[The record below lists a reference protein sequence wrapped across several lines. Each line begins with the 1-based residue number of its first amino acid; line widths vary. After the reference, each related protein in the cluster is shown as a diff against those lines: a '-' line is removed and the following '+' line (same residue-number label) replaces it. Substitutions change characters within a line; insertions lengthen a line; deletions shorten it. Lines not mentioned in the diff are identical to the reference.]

1 MYFRNKNF
9 YMKSNIK
16 IAPSIL
22 ASNFSKLNDEVIS
35 IDNAGADF
43 IHLDIM
49 DGHFVPNLTFGPPI
63 IKSLRN
69 LTKLPF
75 DVHLMV
81 SNPDTLLDEYVN
93 AGANIITVHVEA
105 CNHLART
112 LNYIKSKGCKAGV
125 AINPHTDIQF
135 IENVI
140 EDLDL
145 ILIMTVNPGF
155 GGQKFIKSMF
165 KKISLVKEIISSRD
179 IFLEVDGG
187 ITKENSKEVIN
198 AGANVLVAGTSVFK
212 TNQKTTYK
220 MNIDSLRC

>member
-1 MYFRNKNF
+1 MN
-9 YMKSNIK
+9 SNIK

-35 IDNAGADF
+35 IENAGADF

-63 IKSLRN
+63 IKSVRN

-81 SNPDTLLDEYVN
+81 SNPDTLLDEYVY

-112 LNYIKSKGCKAGV
+112 LHYIKSKGCKAGV

-155 GGQKFIKSMF
+155 GGQKFIKSMV

-187 ITKENSKEVIN
+187 ITKENSKEVID

-220 MNIDSLRC
+220 MNIDALRG

>member
-1 MYFRNKNF
+1 MN
-9 YMKSNIK
+9 SNIK

-35 IDNAGADF
+35 IENAGADF

-112 LNYIKSKGCKAGV
+112 LHYIKSKGCKAGV

-155 GGQKFIKSMF
+155 GGQKFIKSMV

-187 ITKENSKEVIN
+187 ITKENSKEVID

-220 MNIDSLRC
+220 MNIDSLRG

>member
-1 MYFRNKNF
+1 MN
-9 YMKSNIK
+9 SNIK

-63 IKSLRN
+63 IKSVRN

-81 SNPDTLLDEYVN
+81 SNPDTLLDDYVN

-112 LNYIKSKGCKAGV
+112 LHYIKSKGCKAGV

-220 MNIDSLRC
+220 MNIDSLRG

>member
-1 MYFRNKNF
+1 MN
-9 YMKSNIK
+9 SNIK

-63 IKSLRN
+63 IKSVRN

-81 SNPDTLLDEYVN
+81 SNPDTLLDDYVN

-155 GGQKFIKSMF
+155 GGQKFIKSMV

-187 ITKENSKEVIN
+187 ITKENSKEVID

-220 MNIDSLRC
+220 MNIDSLRG

>member
-1 MYFRNKNF
+1 MN
-9 YMKSNIK
+9 SNIK

-35 IDNAGADF
+35 IENAGADF

-63 IKSLRN
+63 IKSVRH

-112 LNYIKSKGCKAGV
+112 LHYIKSKGCKAGV

-155 GGQKFIKSMF
+155 GGQKFIKSMV
-165 KKISLVKEIISSRD
+165 KKISLVKEIISTRD

-187 ITKENSKEVIN
+187 ITKENSKVVIN

-212 TNQKTTYK
+212 TNKE
-220 MNIDSLRC
+220 N

>member
-1 MYFRNKNF
+1 MN
-9 YMKSNIK
+9 SNIK

-63 IKSLRN
+63 IKSVRN

-81 SNPDTLLDEYVN
+81 SNPDTLLDEYVY

-112 LNYIKSKGCKAGV
+112 LHYIKSKGCKAGV

-220 MNIDSLRC
+220 MNIDTLRG

>member
-1 MYFRNKNF
+1 MN
-9 YMKSNIK
+9 SNIK

-63 IKSLRN
+63 IKSVRN

-155 GGQKFIKSMF
+155 GGQKFIKSMV

-187 ITKENSKEVIN
+187 ITKENSIEVID

-220 MNIDSLRC
+220 MNIDSLRG

>member
-1 MYFRNKNF
+1 MN
-9 YMKSNIK
+9 SNIK

-35 IDNAGADF
+35 IENAGADF

-81 SNPDTLLDEYVN
+81 SNPDTLLDEYVY

-112 LNYIKSKGCKAGV
+112 LHYIKSKGCKAGV

-220 MNIDSLRC
+220 INIDSLRG

>member
-1 MYFRNKNF
+1 MN
-9 YMKSNIK
+9 SNIK

-35 IDNAGADF
+35 IENAGADF

-81 SNPDTLLDEYVN
+81 SNPDTLLDEYVY

-112 LNYIKSKGCKAGV
+112 LHYIKSKGCKAGV

-155 GGQKFIKSMF
+155 GGQKFIRSMV

-187 ITKENSKEVIN
+187 ITKENSKEVID

-220 MNIDSLRC
+220 MNIDSLRG

>member
-1 MYFRNKNF
+1 MN
-9 YMKSNIK
+9 SNIIK

-22 ASNFSKLNDEVIS
+22 ASDFSKLNDEI
-35 IDNAGADF
+35 ITIEKAGADF

-49 DGHFVPNLTFGPPI
+49 DGHFVPNLSFGPPI

-81 SNPDTLLDEYVN
+81 SNPDTLLKEYVN

-112 LNYIKSKGCKAGV
+112 LDYIKSKGCKAGV

-145 ILIMTVNPGF
+145 ILVMTVNPGF
-155 GGQKFIKSMF
+155 GGQKFINSMV

-187 ITKENSKEVIN
+187 ITKENSKEVIE
-198 AGANVLVAGTSVFK
+198 AGANVLVAGTSVFN

-220 MNIDSLRC
+220 MNIDGLRG

>member
-1 MYFRNKNF
+1 MN
-9 YMKSNIK
+9 SNIK

-81 SNPDTLLDEYVN
+81 SNPDTLLDEYVY

-112 LNYIKSKGCKAGV
+112 LHYIKSKGCKAGV

-187 ITKENSKEVIN
+187 ITKENSKEVID

-220 MNIDSLRC
+220 MNIDALRG

>member
-1 MYFRNKNF
+1 MN
-9 YMKSNIK
+9 SNIK

-22 ASNFSKLNDEVIS
+22 ASNFSKLNDEVLS
-35 IDNAGADF
+35 IEKAGADF

-49 DGHFVPNLTFGPPI
+49 DGHFVPNLSFGPPI

-112 LNYIKSKGCKAGV
+112 LHYIKSKGCKAGV
-125 AINPHTDIQF
+125 AINPHSDIQF

-145 ILIMTVNPGF
+145 ILVMTVNPGF
-155 GGQKFIKSMF
+155 GGQKFIKSMV
-165 KKISLVKEIISSRD
+165 KKISSVKEIISTRD

-187 ITKENSKEVIN
+187 ITKGNSKEVIK
-198 AGANVLVAGTSVFK
+198 AGANVLVAGTSVFN

-220 MNIDSLRC
+220 MNIDGLRG

>member
-1 MYFRNKNF
+1 MN
-9 YMKSNIK
+9 SNIK

-35 IDNAGADF
+35 IENAGADF

-81 SNPDTLLDEYVN
+81 SNPDTLLDDYVN

-112 LNYIKSKGCKAGV
+112 LHYIKSKGCKAGV

-165 KKISLVKEIISSRD
+165 KKIFLVKEIISSRD

-187 ITKENSKEVIN
+187 ITKKNSREVID

-212 TNQKTTYK
+212 TNQKTNYK
-220 MNIDSLRC
+220 MNIDSLRG

>member
-1 MYFRNKNF
+1 MNSK
-9 YMKSNIK
+9 IK

-22 ASNFSKLNDEVIS
+22 ASNFSKLNDEVLS
-35 IDNAGADF
+35 IEKAGADF

-49 DGHFVPNLTFGPPI
+49 DGHFVPNLSFGPPI

-81 SNPDTLLDEYVN
+81 SNPDSLLNEYVN

-112 LNYIKSKGCKAGV
+112 LDYIKSKGCKAGV
-125 AINPHTDIQF
+125 AINPHTDIKF

-145 ILIMTVNPGF
+145 ILVMTVNPGF
-155 GGQKFIKSMF
+155 GGQKFINSMI

-187 ITKENSKEVIN
+187 ITKENSKEVIE
-198 AGANVLVAGTSVFK
+198 AGANVLVAGTSVFN

-220 MNIDSLRC
+220 MNIDGLRG

>member
-1 MYFRNKNF
+1 MN
-9 YMKSNIK
+9 SNIIK

-22 ASNFSKLNDEVIS
+22 ASDFSKLNDEI
-35 IDNAGADF
+35 ITIEKAGADF

-49 DGHFVPNLTFGPPI
+49 DGHFVPNLSFGPPI

-81 SNPDTLLDEYVN
+81 SNPDSLLKECVN

-112 LNYIKSKGCKAGV
+112 LDYIKSKGCKAGV

-145 ILIMTVNPGF
+145 ILVMTVNPGF
-155 GGQKFIKSMF
+155 GGQKFINSMV

-187 ITKENSKEVIN
+187 ITKENSKEVID
-198 AGANVLVAGTSVFK
+198 AGADVLVAGTSVFK

-220 MNIDSLRC
+220 MNIDTLRG

>member
-1 MYFRNKNF
+1 MN
-9 YMKSNIK
+9 SNIK

-35 IDNAGADF
+35 IENAGADF

-81 SNPDTLLDEYVN
+81 SNPDILLDDYVN

-112 LNYIKSKGCKAGV
+112 LHYIKSKGSKAGV

-220 MNIDSLRC
+220 MNIDSLRG

>member
-1 MYFRNKNF
+1 MN
-9 YMKSNIK
+9 SNIK

-22 ASNFSKLNDEVIS
+22 ASNFSKLNDEVLS
-35 IDNAGADF
+35 IEKAGADF

-49 DGHFVPNLTFGPPI
+49 DGHFVPNLSFGPPI

-125 AINPHTDIQF
+125 AINPHSDIQF

-145 ILIMTVNPGF
+145 ILVMTVNPGF
-155 GGQKFIKSMF
+155 GGQKFIKSMV
-165 KKISLVKEIISSRD
+165 KKISSVKEIISTRD

-187 ITKENSKEVIN
+187 ITKENSKEVIK
-198 AGANVLVAGTSVFK
+198 AGANVLVAGTSVFN

-220 MNIDSLRC
+220 MNIDSLRG

>member
-1 MYFRNKNF
+1 MNR
-9 YMKSNIK
+9 NIK

-22 ASNFSKLNDEVIS
+22 ACNFSKLNDEVLS
-35 IDNAGADF
+35 IEKAGADF

-49 DGHFVPNLTFGPPI
+49 DGHFVPNLTFGPPV
-63 IKSLRN
+63 IKSLRH

-81 SNPDTLLDEYVN
+81 SNPDILLDKYIN
-93 AGANIITVHVEA
+93 AGANIISVHVET
-105 CNHLART
+105 CNHLSRT

-145 ILIMTVNPGF
+145 ILVMTVNPGF
-155 GGQKFIKSMF
+155 GGQKFINSMV
-165 KKISLVKEIISSRD
+165 KKIFLVKEIISTRD

-187 ITKENSKEVIN
+187 ITKENSKVVIN

-212 TNQKTTYK
+212 TNKETTYK
-220 MNIDSLRC
+220 MNIDSLRG

>member
-1 MYFRNKNF
+1 MN
-9 YMKSNIK
+9 SNIK

-22 ASNFSKLNDEVIS
+22 ASNFSKLNDEVLS
-35 IDNAGADF
+35 IEKAGADF

-49 DGHFVPNLTFGPPI
+49 DGHFVPNLSFGPPI

-81 SNPDTLLDEYVN
+81 SNPDSLLKEYVN

-112 LNYIKSKGCKAGV
+112 LDYIKSKGCKAGV

-145 ILIMTVNPGF
+145 ILVMTVNPGF
-155 GGQKFIKSMF
+155 GGQKFINSMV

-187 ITKENSKEVIN
+187 ITKENSKEVIE
-198 AGANVLVAGTSVFK
+198 AGANVLVAGTSVFN

-220 MNIDSLRC
+220 MNIDGLRG

>member
-1 MYFRNKNF
+1 MN
-9 YMKSNIK
+9 SNIK

-22 ASNFSKLNDEVIS
+22 ASNFSKLNDEVLS
-35 IDNAGADF
+35 IEKAGADF

-49 DGHFVPNLTFGPPI
+49 DGHFVPNLSFGPPI

-125 AINPHTDIQF
+125 AINPHSDIQF

-145 ILIMTVNPGF
+145 ILVMTVNPGF
-155 GGQKFIKSMF
+155 GGQKFIKSMV
-165 KKISLVKEIISSRD
+165 KKISSVKEIISARD

-187 ITKENSKEVIN
+187 ITKGNSKEVIK
-198 AGANVLVAGTSVFK
+198 AGANVLVAGTSVFN

-220 MNIDSLRC
+220 MNIDGLRG

>member
-1 MYFRNKNF
+1 MN
-9 YMKSNIK
+9 SNIIK
-16 IAPSIL
+16 IGPSIL
-22 ASNFSKLNDEVIS
+22 ASDFSKLNDEI
-35 IDNAGADF
+35 ITIEKAGADF

-49 DGHFVPNLTFGPPI
+49 DGHFVPNLSFGPPI

-81 SNPDTLLDEYVN
+81 SNPDSLLKECVN
-93 AGANIITVHVEA
+93 AGANIITVRVEA

-112 LNYIKSKGCKAGV
+112 LDYIKSKGCKAGV

-145 ILIMTVNPGF
+145 ILVMTVNPGF
-155 GGQKFIKSMF
+155 GGQKFIKSMV
-165 KKISLVKEIISSRD
+165 KKISSVKEIISTRD

-187 ITKENSKEVIN
+187 ITKGNSKEVIK
-198 AGANVLVAGTSVFK
+198 AGANVLVAGTSVFN

-220 MNIDSLRC
+220 MNIDGLRG

>member
-1 MYFRNKNF
+1 MN
-9 YMKSNIK
+9 SNIK

-35 IDNAGADF
+35 IENAGADF

-63 IKSLRN
+63 IKSVRN

-81 SNPDTLLDEYVN
+81 SNPDTLLDDYVN

-112 LNYIKSKGCKAGV
+112 LHYIKSKGCKAGV

-187 ITKENSKEVIN
+187 ITKENSKEVID

-220 MNIDSLRC
+220 MNIDSLSG

>member
-1 MYFRNKNF
+1 MNR
-9 YMKSNIK
+9 NIK

-22 ASNFSKLNDEVIS
+22 ACNFSKLNDEVLS
-35 IDNAGADF
+35 IEKAGADF

-49 DGHFVPNLTFGPPI
+49 DGHFVPNLTFGPPV
-63 IKSLRN
+63 IKSLRH

-81 SNPDTLLDEYVN
+81 SNPDVLLDEYVN
-93 AGANIITVHVEA
+93 AGSNIITVHVEA
-105 CNHLART
+105 CNDLART

-125 AINPHTDIQF
+125 AINPQTDIQF

-145 ILIMTVNPGF
+145 ILVMTVNPGF
-155 GGQKFIKSMF
+155 GGQKFINSMV
-165 KKISLVKEIISSRD
+165 KKIFLVKEIISTRD

-187 ITKENSKEVIN
+187 ITKENSKVVIN

-212 TNQKTTYK
+212 TNKETTYK
-220 MNIDSLRC
+220 MNIDSLRG

>member
-1 MYFRNKNF
+1 
-9 YMKSNIK
+9 MKSNIK

-35 IDNAGADF
+35 IENAGADF

-112 LNYIKSKGCKAGV
+112 LHYIRSKGCKAGV

-155 GGQKFIKSMF
+155 GGQKFIKSMV

-187 ITKENSKEVIN
+187 ITKENSKEVID
-198 AGANVLVAGTSVFK
+198 AGADVLVAGTSVFK

-220 MNIDSLRC
+220 MNIDSLRG

>member
-1 MYFRNKNF
+1 MN
-9 YMKSNIK
+9 SNIK

-22 ASNFSKLNDEVIS
+22 ASNFSKLNDEVLS
-35 IDNAGADF
+35 IEKAGADF

-49 DGHFVPNLTFGPPI
+49 DGHFVPNLSFGPPI

-112 LNYIKSKGCKAGV
+112 LHYIKSKGCKAGV
-125 AINPHTDIQF
+125 AINPHSDIQF

-145 ILIMTVNPGF
+145 VLVMTVNPGF
-155 GGQKFIKSMF
+155 GGQKFIKSMV
-165 KKISLVKEIISSRD
+165 KKISSVKEIISTRD

-187 ITKENSKEVIN
+187 ITKGNSKEVIR
-198 AGANVLVAGTSVFK
+198 AGANVLVAGTSVFN

-220 MNIDSLRC
+220 MNIDGLRG

>member
-1 MYFRNKNF
+1 MN
-9 YMKSNIK
+9 SNIK

-22 ASNFSKLNDEVIS
+22 ACNFSKLNDEVIS
-35 IDNAGADF
+35 IENDGADF

-81 SNPDTLLDEYVN
+81 SNPDTLLDEYVY

-112 LNYIKSKGCKAGV
+112 LHYIKSKGCKAGV

-187 ITKENSKEVIN
+187 ITKENSREVIG
-198 AGANVLVAGTSVFK
+198 AGANVLVAGTSVFN
-212 TNQKTTYK
+212 TSQKTTYK
-220 MNIDSLRC
+220 LNIDSLRG

>member
-1 MYFRNKNF
+1 MN
-9 YMKSNIK
+9 SNIK

-35 IDNAGADF
+35 IENAGADF

-63 IKSLRN
+63 IKSVRN

-81 SNPDTLLDEYVN
+81 SNPDTLLDEYVY

-112 LNYIKSKGCKAGV
+112 LHYIKSKGCKAGV

-155 GGQKFIKSMF
+155 GGQKFIKSMV

-187 ITKENSKEVIN
+187 ITKENSKEVID

-220 MNIDSLRC
+220 MNIDSLRG

>member
-1 MYFRNKNF
+1 MN
-9 YMKSNIK
+9 SNIK

-22 ASNFSKLNDEVIS
+22 ASNFSKLNDEVLS
-35 IDNAGADF
+35 IEKAGADF

-49 DGHFVPNLTFGPPI
+49 DGHFVPNLSFGPPI

-81 SNPDTLLDEYVN
+81 SNPDTLLGEYVN

-187 ITKENSKEVIN
+187 ITKENSKEVID

-220 MNIDSLRC
+220 MNIDSLRG

>member
-1 MYFRNKNF
+1 MN
-9 YMKSNIK
+9 SNIK

-35 IDNAGADF
+35 IENAGADF

-63 IKSLRN
+63 IKSVRN

-81 SNPDTLLDEYVN
+81 SNPDTLLDDYVN

-112 LNYIKSKGCKAGV
+112 LHYIKSKGCKAGV

-155 GGQKFIKSMF
+155 GGQKFIKSMV

-220 MNIDSLRC
+220 MNIDSLRG

>member
-1 MYFRNKNF
+1 MN
-9 YMKSNIK
+9 SNIK

-35 IDNAGADF
+35 IENAGADF

-81 SNPDTLLDEYVN
+81 SNPDTLLDDYVN

-112 LNYIKSKGCKAGV
+112 LHYIKSKGCKAGV

-145 ILIMTVNPGF
+145 ILVMTVNPGF

-220 MNIDSLRC
+220 MNIDSLRG

>member
-1 MYFRNKNF
+1 MN
-9 YMKSNIK
+9 SNIK

-22 ASNFSKLNDEVIS
+22 ASNFSKLNDEVLS
-35 IDNAGADF
+35 IEKAGADF

-49 DGHFVPNLTFGPPI
+49 DGHFVPNLSFGPPI

-125 AINPHTDIQF
+125 AINPHSDIQF

-187 ITKENSKEVIN
+187 ITKDNSKEVID

-220 MNIDSLRC
+220 MNIDSLRG

>member
-1 MYFRNKNF
+1 MN
-9 YMKSNIK
+9 SNIK

-35 IDNAGADF
+35 IENAGADF

-63 IKSLRN
+63 IKSVRN

-81 SNPDTLLDEYVN
+81 SNPDTLLDEYVY

-112 LNYIKSKGCKAGV
+112 LHYIKSKGCKAGV

-220 MNIDSLRC
+220 MNIDSLRG

>member
-1 MYFRNKNF
+1 MN
-9 YMKSNIK
+9 SNIK

-22 ASNFSKLNDEVIS
+22 ACNFSKLKYEVLS
-35 IDNAGADF
+35 IEKAGADF

-49 DGHFVPNLTFGPPI
+49 DGHFVPNLTFGPPV
-63 IKSLRN
+63 IKSLRH

-81 SNPDTLLDEYVN
+81 SNPDVLLDEYVN
-93 AGANIITVHVEA
+93 AGSNIITVHVEA
-105 CNHLART
+105 CNDLART

-125 AINPHTDIQF
+125 AINPQTDIQF

-145 ILIMTVNPGF
+145 ILVMTVNPGF
-155 GGQKFIKSMF
+155 GGQKFINSMV
-165 KKISLVKEIISSRD
+165 KKIFLVKEIISTRD

-187 ITKENSKEVIN
+187 ITKENSKVVIN

-212 TNQKTTYK
+212 TNKETTYK
-220 MNIDSLRC
+220 MNIDSLRG

>member
-1 MYFRNKNF
+1 MN
-9 YMKSNIK
+9 SNIK

-22 ASNFSKLNDEVIS
+22 ACNFSKLKDEVIN
-35 IDNAGADF
+35 IEKAGADF

-63 IKSLRN
+63 IKSLRS

-81 SNPDTLLDEYVN
+81 SNPDILLDKYIN
-93 AGANIITVHVEA
+93 AGANIISVHVET
-105 CNHLART
+105 CNHLSRT

-145 ILIMTVNPGF
+145 ILVMTVNPGF
-155 GGQKFIKSMF
+155 GGQKFINSMV
-165 KKISLVKEIISSRD
+165 KKISLVKEIISNRD

-187 ITKENSKEVIN
+187 ITKENSKAVIN
-198 AGANVLVAGTSVFK
+198 AGANVLVAGTSVFN
-212 TNQKTTYK
+212 TNKETTYK
-220 MNIDSLRC
+220 MNIDSLRG

>member
-1 MYFRNKNF
+1 MN
-9 YMKSNIK
+9 SNIK

-22 ASNFSKLNDEVIS
+22 ASNFSKLNDEVLS
-35 IDNAGADF
+35 IEKAGADL

-49 DGHFVPNLTFGPPI
+49 DGHFVPNLSFGPPI

-125 AINPHTDIQF
+125 AINPHSDIQF

-145 ILIMTVNPGF
+145 ILVMTVNPGF
-155 GGQKFIKSMF
+155 GGQKFIKSMV
-165 KKISLVKEIISSRD
+165 KKISSVKEIISTRD

-187 ITKENSKEVIN
+187 ITKGNSKEVIK
-198 AGANVLVAGTSVFK
+198 AGANVLVAGTSVFN

-220 MNIDSLRC
+220 MNIDGLRG

>member
-1 MYFRNKNF
+1 MN
-9 YMKSNIK
+9 SNIK

-35 IDNAGADF
+35 IENAGADF

-81 SNPDTLLDEYVN
+81 SNPDTLLDDYVN

-155 GGQKFIKSMF
+155 GGQKFIKSMV

-220 MNIDSLRC
+220 MNIDSLRG